1 MMESEQDRWLKVR
14 RIWEIIDHLR
24 GESGCPWDRKQTPES
39 VQTYLI
45 EEAHE
50 ASAAIRSGHTRE
62 AADELGDLLFMVFFL
77 IHLYEEKDDFQLQEV
92 CDLICEKMIRRH
104 PHVFGDATVRSDKE
118 VRQNWEKIKAGE
130 KAGKVK
136 PSEGIPESLPAL
148 MRAYRMIS
156 RLAGKEDSRWNDV
169 QARTQEFVGK
179 SQILGNYMT
188 SESPMSAKAFGE
200 ILLDLVNLARLKG
213 YRAEDC
219 LHEALKTLEG
229 SS

>member
-1 MMESEQDRWLKVR
+1 
-14 RIWEIIDHLR
+14 
-24 GESGCPWDRKQTPES
+24 
-39 VQTYLI
+39 
-45 EEAHE
+45 
-50 ASAAIRSGHTRE
+50 
-62 AADELGDLLFMVFFL
+62 
-77 IHLYEEKDDFQLQEV
+77 
-92 CDLICEKMIRRH
+92 
-104 PHVFGDATVRSDKE
+104 
-118 VRQNWEKIKAGE
+118 
-130 KAGKVK
+130 
-136 PSEGIPESLPAL
+136 
-148 MRAYRMIS
+148 MIS